1 MRTVNIGGE
10 SVELR
15 GSALAPL
22 TWYDAF
28 GDDGLYDALADIE
41 SQGARPRMPMR
52 DILRVAWV
60 MARDADMAAGR
71 PVLGFEAWVAAHPDV
86 DFVELKSAVLAE
98 AMGSFFPGLAEQV
111 SRAVGQLRA
120 AQGAAAGHGQEDG
133 PEPSRDGVD

>member
-28 GDDGLYDALADIE
+28 GDDGLYDALAGIE
-41 SQGARPRMPMR
+41 SKSSSSPHMPMR

-71 PVLGFEAWVAAHPDV
+71 PVLGFEAWVAAHQDV

-98 AMGSFFPGLAEQV
+98 AMGSFFPGLAAQV
-111 SRAVGQLRA
+111 ARAVEQLNA
-120 AQGAAAGHGQEDG
+120 SKGAASGHGQEDG
-133 PEPSRDGVD
+133 PEPA